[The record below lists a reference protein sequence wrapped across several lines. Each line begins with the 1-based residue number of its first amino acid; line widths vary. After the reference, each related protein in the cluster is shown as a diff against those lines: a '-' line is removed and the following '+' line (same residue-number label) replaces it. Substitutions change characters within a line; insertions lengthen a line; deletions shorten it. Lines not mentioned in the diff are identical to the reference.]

1 MKLLKP
7 IELTETLQLR
17 IKEGIFAFFLFSSN
31 HMDAK
36 GWEPIADTGRY
47 NTPLKA
53 NAQEANEVK

>member
-1 MKLLKP
+1 
-7 IELTETLQLR
+7 
-17 IKEGIFAFFLFSSN
+17 
-31 HMDAK
+31 MDAK